1 MSTTETIKAQEP
13 VARFTPEPLTVSDA
27 ASDPLSVIFHFQN
40 ALQERLGT
48 WAKVD
53 SSPAMRQQFINQMAI
68 AMQEETIEIIR
79 ETAYKN
85 PDFVPFGWKKT
96 QLGDPEK
103 FKEELV
109 DQLHFFVNLCIV
121 AGMGPQELCARY
133 LAKNKINHTR
143 QDNGY

>member
-1 MSTTETIKAQEP
+1 MSTTETAKAQEP
-13 VARFTPEPLTVSDA
+13 VARFKPEPLATADA
-27 ASDPLSVIFHFQN
+27 ASDPLSVIFFYQN
-40 ALQERLGT
+40 GLQERLGT
-48 WAKVD
+48 WDKVD
-53 SSPAMRQQFINQMAI
+53 SSPSMRQQFINQMAI
-68 AMQEETIEIIR
+68 AMQEEIIEVIR

-109 DQLHFFVNLCIV
+109 DLLHFFVNMCIIS
-121 AGMGPQELCARY
+121 GMGPQELCARY

-143 QDNGY
+143 QDSGY